1 MGQSYRRGSIC
12 PPWPQHSP
20 DVTHAGGQGGSPSP
34 GDCSSCCSQSN
45 DPPQH
50 RLWPAGTMEVIP
62 PASPW
67 LLTPTTEDVASLSFP
82 VSFSAWREGTALRQM
97 RFQMAREHRARLEG
111 LCQSISLHTR
121 P

>member
-1 MGQSYRRGSIC
+1 MGQSYGRGSIC
-12 PPWPQHSP
+12 PPRHPP
-20 DVTHAGGQGGSPSP
+20 DVNSCRWPGRQPLTWGLLFPLRPEQG
-34 GDCSSCCSQSN
+34 
-45 DPPQH
+45 PPQH
-50 RLWPAGTMEVIP
+50 RLWPAGTTEVIP

-97 RFQMAREHRARLEG
+97 CFQMAREHRARLEG
-111 LCQSISLHTR
+111 LCQSISLHTH